1 MGRTSNVPLLLLKV
15 LTTRMGRRLLMLA
28 MMASWRFAKWSP
40 RPICCEMGAR
50 TGVTIARAEDDRWLH
65 DDYGPTCRWPGAGMI
80 ASLSGSV
87 THQVAMHGV
96 YAVFVLMA
104 IDAVFPAAS
113 ELVMLFAGAL
123 AAGAAA
129 SKLSLPGTSVGP
141 GLTAYLVLASAGTIG
156 YVAGSVVGWVIGYRG
171 GRQLVLHHGDSIHL
185 TAKQFERAERWFDR
199 WGAPAVLIG
208 RIIPFVRSFISIPAG
223 IFRMPLLTYI
233 FLRSSD
239 RHSGRSRW
247 PGSGGRSE
255 RATPTSTRQ

>member
-1 MGRTSNVPLLLLKV
+1 
-15 LTTRMGRRLLMLA
+15 
-28 MMASWRFAKWSP
+28 
-40 RPICCEMGAR
+40 MGAW
-50 TGVTIARAEDDRWLH
+50 TGVTIAPAGDDPWLH
-65 DDYGPTCRWPGAGMI
+65 DDYGPTCRWPGADMI

-87 THQVAMHGV
+87 THQVAVHGV

-129 SKLSLPGTSVGP
+129 STLSLPGTSVGP
-141 GLTAYLVLASAGTIG
+141 GLTAYLVLASTGTIG
-156 YVAGSVVGWVIGYRG
+156 YLAGSVVGWVIGYRG

-233 FLRSSD
+233 LLTLVGSALWAFSLAGIGWALGASYTNVDQAMTYVEYAIVLAIILTVTFPFVARLRRGSPHPD
-239 RHSGRSRW
+239 TRS
-247 PGSGGRSE
+247 
-255 RATPTSTRQ
+255 